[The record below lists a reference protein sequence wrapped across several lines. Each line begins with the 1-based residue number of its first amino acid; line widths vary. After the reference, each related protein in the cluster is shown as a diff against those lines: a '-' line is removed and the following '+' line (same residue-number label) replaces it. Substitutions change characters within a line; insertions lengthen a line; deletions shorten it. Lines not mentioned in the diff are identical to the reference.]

1 MKRLLRA
8 GLLQAMWVGILL
20 VVVAGCER
28 KRIPDLTGLRAAA
41 FKEHL
46 DQVVTLQGRLE
57 EGQRGLILSG
67 ATPGDVVFYVV
78 SAAGQGP
85 ASSHP
90 EPWAKRLHKEVR
102 LTGKLRFKA
111 FEPTLGK
118 PLLQQS
124 SDFYFMV
131 LQQTQIEDVNPR

>member
-8 GLLQAMWVGILL
+8 GLLQAVWVGVLL

-46 DQVVTLQGRLE
+46 DQVVALQGRLE
-57 EGQRGLILSG
+57 EGQRGLTLAG
-67 ATPGDVVFYVV
+67 AVPGDVVFYVV
-78 SAAGQGP
+78 SVAGQDRAG
-85 ASSHP
+85 SYP
-90 EPWAKRLHKEVR
+90 ELWTKRLHREVR
-102 LTGKLRFKA
+102 LTGKLRFKT
-111 FEPTLGK
+111 FEPTLGT

-124 SDFYFMV
+124 PDFYFMV